1 MKRKGGWEKQKER
14 KRVER
19 VLPAYPTISTFFQRR
34 QVLKK
39 RVHHRIML
47 KILVLMR

>member
-14 KRVER
+14 KRVD
-19 VLPAYPTISTFFQRR
+19 VFYQPILQLALFFNRR